1 MRPAQF
7 ALGLGEII
15 GQSIKIRVSTCPSL
29 DTPRANPRLEGLE
42 QYKSPKTKA
51 NPVIPVRAYHM
62 PEINHTY
69 HYTKDTSPMNHKE
82 QF

>member
-15 GQSIKIRVSTCPSL
+15 GQSIKMRVSTCPSL

-51 NPVIPVRAYHM
+51 NPVVPVCA
-62 PEINHTY
+62 P
-69 HYTKDTSPMNHKE
+69 
-82 QF
+82 

>member
-1 MRPAQF
+1 MRVNTYSHVNPYLE
-7 ALGLGEII
+7 AL
-15 GQSIKIRVSTCPSL
+15 
-29 DTPRANPRLEGLE
+29 D

-69 HYTKDTSPMNHKE
+69 RYTKDTSPMNHKE